1 MNGASASAAEYS
13 WELRLC
19 QALGGIKGKRER
31 ERRKPQLRPKKV
43 TASGIPW
50 ALIEHDVSQACAGSR
65 RG

>member
-31 ERRKPQLRPKKV
+31 EREEKTPAPPQEGYSLRDPM
-43 TASGIPW
+43 GPY
-50 ALIEHDVSQACAGSR
+50 
-65 RG
+65 